1 MKGKRRSIKMDN
13 NPSAGSGHGSN
24 FFSGFLL
31 GALVGAGLVFL
42 FGTKKGKKLL
52 RIISEKGADN
62 ISSILE
68 KAEKTADL
76 AEIQEE
82 DELSFAKASE
92 DQGGKFTVKEKTVE
106 EKPKVKR
113 FFKGISRHLN

>member
-1 MKGKRRSIKMDN
+1 MDN

>member
-1 MKGKRRSIKMDN
+1 MDN
-13 NPSAGSGHGSN
+13 NPTDGSGHGSN

-31 GALVGAGLVFL
+31 GALVGAGIVFL

-52 RIISEKGADN
+52 KIISEKGADN
-62 ISSILE
+62 ISNILE

-76 AEIQEE
+76 AEIHEE
-82 DELSFAKASE
+82 DGDEDVVPKRELA
-92 DQGGKFTVKEKTVE
+92 VKETVE
-106 EKPKVKR
+106 EKPKARR